1 MVRWWLCF
9 FLSWDFML
17 TCLRHVYEA
26 LCATRHKED
35 RWRWRWMF
43 MAFILQQQ
51 DHYKVLGLEK
61 LRHKATLGDI
71 KKACK
76 FVILGC
82 NSFNQIFMS
91 HTHVV
96 MQGSFRRTLVWLH
109 KCMNWWILTVRLHS
123 WCGGVRKTFF
133 SWIEH
138 WIFLSLEVLFPQF
151 ISAFFYAP
159 SFLFQ
164 VKLNSIS
171 KLASSHSSVGR
182 SLQH

>member
-1 MVRWWLCF
+1 M
-9 FLSWDFML
+9 S
-17 TCLRHVYEA
+17 VYDI
-26 LCATRHKED
+26 H
-35 RWRWRWMF
+35 
-43 MAFILQQQ
+43 LQQQ

-82 NSFNQIFMS
+82 NTFNQIFNVS
-91 HTHVV
+91 HTCGHARFFPKEPCVV
-96 MQGSFRRTLVWLH
+96 TQMHEWMNFNCAITLRMWWCKKEIFQLNRTL
-109 KCMNWWILTVRLHS
+109 N
-123 WCGGVRKTFF
+123 F
-133 SWIEH
+133 
-138 WIFLSLEVLFPQF
+138 FLSLEVLFPKF
-151 ISAFFYAP
+151 TSAFFYAP

>member
-1 MVRWWLCF
+1 MIVFF
-9 FLSWDFML
+9 FLYWDFML

-138 WIFLSLEVLFPQF
+138 WIFFVIRSFVPEVHISFFLCTF
-151 ISAFFYAP
+151 IPF
-159 SFLFQ
+159 
-164 VKLNSIS
+164 
-171 KLASSHSSVGR
+171 SS
-182 SLQH
+182 

>member
-1 MVRWWLCF
+1 MIVF
-9 FLSWDFML
+9 FFVLRFYVNMFM
-17 TCLRHVYEA
+17 TWHVYEA

-35 RWRWRWMF
+35 RWRWMF
-43 MAFILQQQ
+43 MTFILQQQ

-82 NSFNQIFMS
+82 SSFNQIFMS
-91 HTHVV
+91 HRHVV
-96 MQGSFRRTLVWLH
+96 MQGSFGRTLVWWH
-109 KCMNWWILTVRLHS
+109 KCMNGWILTVRLHS
-123 WCGGVRKTFF
+123 GCGGVRKTFF

-138 WIFLSLEVLFPQF
+138 WIFLSLEVLFPKF
-151 ISAFFYAP
+151 TSAFFYAP